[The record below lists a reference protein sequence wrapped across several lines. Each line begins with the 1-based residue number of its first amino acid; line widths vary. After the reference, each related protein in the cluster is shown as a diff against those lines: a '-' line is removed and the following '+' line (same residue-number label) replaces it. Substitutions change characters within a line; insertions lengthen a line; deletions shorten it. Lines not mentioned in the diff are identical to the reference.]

1 MLKYF
6 LLSKITHGEED
17 EDGLEIWED
26 DPESCIE
33 VEKTECVVQEIPV
46 PEDEEEAAEEGTADV
61 SGEEEEPS
69 LAESTEEEV
78 DKAAIVFSDE

>member
-1 MLKYF
+1 MLP
-6 LLSKITHGEED
+6 KITHGEED

-46 PEDEEEAAEEGTADV
+46 PEEDAEEGTADV
-61 SGEEEEPS
+61 SGEEEPS
-69 LAESTEEEV
+69 LAESNEEEV
-78 DKAAIVFSDE
+78 DNAAIVFFDE

>member
-1 MLKYF
+1 MLP
-6 LLSKITHGEED
+6 KITHGEED

-46 PEDEEEAAEEGTADV
+46 PEDEEEAEEGTADV
-61 SGEEEEPS
+61 SGEEEEEPS
-69 LAESTEEEV
+69 LAASTEEEV